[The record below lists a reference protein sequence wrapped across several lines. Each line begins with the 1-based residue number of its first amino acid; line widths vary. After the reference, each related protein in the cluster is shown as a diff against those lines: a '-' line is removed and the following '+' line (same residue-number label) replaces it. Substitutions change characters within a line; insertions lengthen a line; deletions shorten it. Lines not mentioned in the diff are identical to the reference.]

1 MRCHHHNTVEL
12 LLYGEQ
18 VIQIDTL
25 ILQTGT
31 AGHISNFASN
41 SQNFI
46 HFPPGLCC
54 NMNLVSLG
62 EDASA
67 CAVGYG

>member
-1 MRCHHHNTVEL
+1 MRRHPHNTVEL
-12 LLYGEQ
+12 LLNGEQ

-31 AGHISNFASN
+31 AGHISSFASN
-41 SQNFI
+41 LQNFI

-67 CAVGYG
+67 